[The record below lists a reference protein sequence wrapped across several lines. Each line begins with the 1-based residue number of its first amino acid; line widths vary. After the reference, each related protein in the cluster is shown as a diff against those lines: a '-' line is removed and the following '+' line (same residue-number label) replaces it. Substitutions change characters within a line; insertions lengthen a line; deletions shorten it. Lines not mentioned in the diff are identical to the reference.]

1 MCLQSY
7 DLEFTVA
14 VTESILNE
22 GCQNTQ
28 TVTKETDVKIS
39 KQSITEAQPL

>member
-22 GCQNTQ
+22 GCQNTE
-28 TVTKETDVKIS
+28 TVTQETDANLS
-39 KQSITEAQPL
+39 KRSITEA